1 MVSAWQWR
9 IVRRDPARW
18 GVVASTRHD
27 GRMATAEASEELE
40 RILLGGP
47 RKYTRLELAERSGV
61 PLDFSRRLWRAM
73 GFADV
78 GDDERMFTDGDLHAL
93 HAFRD
98 LKSAGLIDDET
109 ALTSTRALGQQLS
122 RLADWQVGIL
132 TQRLSQMEMLDP
144 SNIAPVVTG
153 VAEQVLPDLE
163 RILVLVWRRQLAVH
177 GPRALAAAADGD
189 TGTLTVGFADIVN
202 YTRLSRGLPADAL
215 AAFLEEFESR
225 ATLLMSECGGQLIKT
240 LGDEVLFVADEV
252 TAGAEIA
259 LGLIDKYGG
268 DDDQPDLRVG
278 LACGP
283 VLSRLGDVYGEPVN
297 IASRLTSLARP
308 GSVLVDR
315 AVASALA
322 NNSAYEVRHLPRQQ
336 VRGYRHLEA
345 SVLRRAKS

>member
-1 MVSAWQWR
+1 MTA
-9 IVRRDPARW
+9 
-18 GVVASTRHD
+18 
-27 GRMATAEASEELE
+27 AEASEDLE
-40 RILLGGP
+40 AILLGGT

-78 GDDERMFTDGDLHAL
+78 ADDQRMFTDGDLSAL

-109 ALTSTRALGQQLS
+109 AVTSTRALGQQLS

-132 TQRLSQMEMLDP
+132 TERLAQLDLLD
-144 SNIAPVVTG
+144 SEDIAPVVSG
-153 VAEQVLPDLE
+153 IAERVLPELE

-177 GPRALAAAADGD
+177 GPRALAAATEADA
-189 TGTLTVGFADIVN
+189 GTLTVGFADIVN
-202 YTRLSRGLPADAL
+202 YTRLSRSMRPDAL
-215 AAFLEEFESR
+215 AELLEEFESR
-225 ATLLMSECGGQLIKT
+225 ATLLMSQHGGQLIKT
-240 LGDEVLFVADEV
+240 LGDEVLFVADEI
-252 TAGAEIA
+252 TAAAEIA
-259 LGLIDKYGG
+259 LELVTAYA
-268 DDDQPDLRVG
+268 DDDERPDLRVG
-278 LACGP
+278 LACGD

-315 AVASALA
+315 AVAAALTRNA
-322 NNSAYEVRHLPRQQ
+322 AYEIRFLPRQQ

-345 SVLRRAKS
+345 AVLRRATT

>member
-1 MVSAWQWR
+1 M
-9 IVRRDPARW
+9 
-18 GVVASTRHD
+18 T
-27 GRMATAEASEELE
+27 TAEASEELE
-40 RILLGGP
+40 QILLGGP
-47 RKYTRLELAERSGV
+47 RKYTRIELAERSGV

-93 HAFRD
+93 HALRG
-98 LKSAGLIDDET
+98 LKEAGLVDDET

-132 TQRLSQMEMLDP
+132 AQRLTQLDMLDE
-144 SNIAPVVTG
+144 SNVTQVVTA

-163 RILVLVWRRQLAVH
+163 RILVLVWRRQLAAH
-177 GPRALAAAADGD
+177 GPRALAAATDGD

-202 YTRLSRGLPADAL
+202 YTQLSRGMRADAL
-215 AAFLEEFESR
+215 AALLEEFESR
-225 ATLLMSECGGQLIKT
+225 ASLLMSQCGGQLIKT
-240 LGDEVLFVADEV
+240 LGDEVLFVADAV

-259 LGLIDKYGG
+259 LGLVEKYAG
-268 DDDQPDLRVG
+268 DNEQPDLRVG
-278 LACGP
+278 LACGS

-308 GSVLVDR
+308 GSVLIDR
-315 AVASALA
+315 AVAAALA
-322 NNSAYEVRHLPRQQ
+322 DNPAYEIRHLPRQQ

-345 SVLRRAKS
+345 SVLRRATT

>member
-1 MVSAWQWR
+1 MNA
-9 IVRRDPARW
+9 
-18 GVVASTRHD
+18 GHD
-27 GRMATAEASEELE
+27 GDTTEQLEE
-40 RILLGGP
+40 ILLGGP
-47 RKYTRLELAERSGV
+47 RKHTRLELAEKSGL

-78 GDDERMFTDGDLHAL
+78 ADDERMFTDGDLFAL

-98 LKSAGLIDDET
+98 LKAAGLIDDET

-132 TQRLSQMEMLDP
+132 AQRLTALDMFDEA
-144 SNIAPVVTG
+144 NLQPVVSA

-177 GPRALAAAADGD
+177 GPRALAAATDGA
-189 TGTLTVGFADIVN
+189 TKTLTVGFADIVN

-215 AAFLEEFESR
+215 ARLLEEFESR
-225 ATLLMSECGGQLIKT
+225 TVLLLSQHGGQLIKT
-240 LGDEVLFVADEV
+240 LGDEVLFVTDNVA
-252 TAGAEIA
+252 AAAEIG
-259 LGLIDKYGG
+259 LGLLDLYAG
-268 DDDQPDLRVG
+268 DDSQPDLRVG
-278 LACGP
+278 LACGS

-308 GSVLVDR
+308 NSVLVDR
-315 AVASALA
+315 AVAAELA
-322 NNSAYEVRHLPRQQ
+322 DEPAYELRTLPRQQ

-345 SVLRRAKS
+345 SVLRRAGT